1 MSYLIKAAGPLLIL
15 SFVLTVFNAW
25 VPNNIE
31 GLQGVFTW
39 LAGII
44 LFFDLAVKQKKIILT
59 IATFAIMS
67 WLVAWQTG
75 EIAHI
80 DKAFSANQLMIV
92 MLIGVQFLQLVAL
105 PVDKKA
111 KALPT
116 GVKAFVRT
124 YLGVHF
130 FGSVIN
136 LSAVLLVADRM
147 VKEAQLS
154 MNQLKLLTR
163 AFTSGAHWSP
173 FFAAFAAALVFT
185 PEASLPIVM
194 GVGFGLAVLAFLIT
208 FFEAKANKQ
217 EGIEEFIGYP
227 VRFEALWLPVG
238 LVILVA
244 LAHYA
249 FPAVS
254 VLILIAMCSLL
265 LSLVVLLLRQGLSKG
280 GMGFIHYGVNRL
292 PQMKNELLLF
302 LIAGVFGSGLAAA
315 LDGLSIAIP
324 FQHFD
329 GFVAS
334 VILLWMFVLAILGVH
349 PVISIAVIGHWII
362 SIEPNQTLLAI
373 TFLMAWAIGV
383 SASPIS
389 GINLA
394 LHGRYGASG
403 QQIFKWNIAYASKL
417 YLFDC
422 VILMAAGYLL
432 GV

>member
-1 MSYLIKAAGPLLIL
+1 M
-15 SFVLTVFNAW
+15 
-25 VPNNIE
+25 
-31 GLQGVFTW
+31 
-39 LAGII
+39 
-44 LFFDLAVKQKKIILT
+44 
-59 IATFAIMS
+59 
-67 WLVAWQTG
+67 
-75 EIAHI
+75 
-80 DKAFSANQLMIV
+80 
-92 MLIGVQFLQLVAL
+92 
-105 PVDKKA
+105 
-111 KALPT
+111 
-116 GVKAFVRT
+116 
-124 YLGVHF
+124 
-130 FGSVIN
+130 
-136 LSAVLLVADRM
+136 
-147 VKEAQLS
+147 
-154 MNQLKLLTR
+154 
-163 AFTSGAHWSP
+163 
-173 FFAAFAAALVFT
+173 
-185 PEASLPIVM
+185 
-194 GVGFGLAVLAFLIT
+194 
-208 FFEAKANKQ
+208 
-217 EGIEEFIGYP
+217 
-227 VRFEALWLPVG
+227 
-238 LVILVA
+238 VILVA

-254 VLILIAMCSLL
+254 VLILIAMCSML

-315 LDGLSIAIP
+315 LDGLSIVIP

>member
-1 MSYLIKAAGPLLIL
+1 MSLFKKAAGPLLIL
-15 SFVLTVFNAW
+15 SFVLTVFSAW
-25 VPNNIE
+25 VPSHIDRI
-31 GLQGVFTW
+31 QGGVTW

-44 LFFDLAVKQKKIILT
+44 LFFDLGAKQKRIILT
-59 IATFAIMS
+59 IAGFAMLS
-67 WLVAWQTG
+67 WVVAWQTG
-75 EIAHI
+75 EVSHIA
-80 DKAFSANQLMIV
+80 KALSANQLMIV

-105 PVDKKA
+105 PENEKA
-111 KALPT
+111 EPLPT
-116 GVKAFVRT
+116 GKKAFIRT

-136 LSAVLLVADRM
+136 LSATLLVADRL
-147 VKEAQLS
+147 VKETQLS

-185 PEASLPIVM
+185 PDASLPIVM
-194 GVGFGLAVLAFLIT
+194 VVGFSMASLAFFVTL
-208 FFEAKANKQ
+208 FEVNADKSEQIDA
-217 EGIEEFIGYP
+217 FVGYP
-227 VRFEALWLPVG
+227 MHFEALWLPAVLVVFVG
-238 LVILVA
+238 V
-244 LAHYA
+244 AHYI
-249 FPAVS
+249 FPAIS
-254 VLILIAMCSLL
+254 VLILIALCSLA
-265 LSLVVLLLRQGLSKG
+265 LSMLVLFLRKGLSKG
-280 GMGFIHYGVNRL
+280 GGDFIDYGVNRL

-329 GFVAS
+329 GIVAS
-334 VILLWMFVLAILGVH
+334 IILLFMFLLAILGVH

-373 TFLMAWAIGV
+373 MFLMSWAIGV

-403 QQIFKWNIAYASKL
+403 QQIFKWNIAYASKI
-417 YLFDC
+417 YLFSC
-422 VILMAAGYLL
+422 VILMAVAYWL

>member
-1 MSYLIKAAGPLLIL
+1 
-15 SFVLTVFNAW
+15 LTVLSAW
-25 VPNNIE
+25 LPLSIDWV
-31 GLQGVFTW
+31 QGAVTW

-44 LFFDLAVKQKKIILT
+44 LFFDLGVKQKRIILT
-59 IATFAIMS
+59 IAAFAIMS

-75 EIAHI
+75 EITHI
-80 DKAFSANQLMIV
+80 DKALSANQLMIV

-105 PVDKKA
+105 PVNEKA
-111 KALPT
+111 EALPT
-116 GVKAFVRT
+116 GIKAFIRT

-136 LSAVLLVADRM
+136 LSATLLVADRL

-185 PEASLPIVM
+185 PNASLPIVM
-194 GVGFGLAVLAFLIT
+194 GVGFSMASLAFFIT
-208 FFEAKANKQ
+208 LFEAKADKSESI
-217 EGIEEFIGYP
+217 EGFVGYP
-227 VRFEALWLPVG
+227 MHFEALWLPAGLVMLVG
-238 LVILVA
+238 L
-244 LAHYA
+244 AHTI
-249 FPAVS
+249 FPAIS
-254 VLILIAMCSLL
+254 VLILIALCSLG
-265 LSLVVLLLRQGLSKG
+265 LSMVVLLLRKGLSRG
-280 GMGFIHYGVNRL
+280 LSGFIDYGVNKL
-292 PQMKNELLLF
+292 PQMRNELLLF

-329 GFVAS
+329 GLVAS
-334 VILLWMFVLAILGVH
+334 IILLFMFLLAILGVH

-373 TFLMAWAIGV
+373 MFLMAWAIGV

-422 VILMAAGYLL
+422 VILMAVAYLL